1 MDFSSLQPVDSHG
14 VPISAYVLS
23 FNRGSLTNPLPWG
36 QSVFVDIMFGL
47 YKALAWFS
55 LTLLNL
61 VTSFDWLS
69 PFVNLLEQ
77 VSDTITDRLGAAG
90 VLLMA
95 IGVLVAIA
103 GVNWMRQANHR
114 TLYHLGLAVVLF
126 MVAVAMVSPVR
137 LAGHALGLGRDVGT
151 EVGAAAA
158 DTPQGSSLSTTL
170 ADKLVREQTQR
181 WNFGHDLD
189 SLGCGDS
196 WSAKILSGNQDA
208 VKDAAYACPGG
219 QALHDYAMMPLNP
232 VYDGF
237 FAIGCIAVFAAF
249 AIALM
254 VRILTT
260 GFSTVMHAS
269 AVKPLTLLVPAGPAV
284 QNLYVRNALAIVL
297 GAASIALDVLIFIV
311 AASFT
316 AGMALL
322 TGSGPEA
329 SVITALAMIG
339 IVLGARKFAAN
350 LRNSRHQIAARVT
363 NSQGPAPLASTVQPA
378 KNLARQVVAARALG
392 AVAPG
397 ISPLALAGA
406 RAASSAAKA
415 GRASTS
421 SSQPSVSPTRSASTR
436 AASTPTARASQAAS
450 AAAKPT
456 TDNGRNAA
464 TRTVG
469 QAPAPA
475 RQELPAPAKV
485 SASRGL
491 MEPTP
496 RAHAQTAQPVVN
508 TRNDAA
514 RTAGAARPAAAA
526 SNAPQH
532 VPSTPARSPKAT
544 AAAPPTPPTATPR
557 TPQPRPPAPPIS
569 ADATDIAARS
579 AATVRDHRPPAGSA

>member
-47 YKALAWFS
+47 YKAIAWFS
-55 LTLLNL
+55 LMLLNL
-61 VTSFDWLS
+61 VSSFDWLS

-77 VSDTITDRLGAAG
+77 VSDTITNRLGAAG

-95 IGVLVAIA
+95 IGVLAAIA

-158 DTPQGSSLSTTL
+158 DTPSGSSLSTIL
-170 ADKLVREQTQR
+170 ADKLVREPTQR

-196 WSAKILSGNQDA
+196 WSSKILSGNQDA

-249 AIALM
+249 SIALM
-254 VRILTT
+254 VRMLTT

-269 AVKPLTLLVPAGPAV
+269 AVKPLTFLVPAGAAV
-284 QNLYVRNALAIVL
+284 QNLYVRNALAIGL
-297 GAASIALDVLIFIV
+297 GSASIGLDVLIFIV

-322 TGSGPEA
+322 TGSGAEA
-329 SVITALAMIG
+329 SVITALAMVG
-339 IVLGARKFAAN
+339 IVLGARRFAAN

-378 KNLARQVVAARALG
+378 KNLARQVIATKALG

-415 GRASTS
+415 GRTNGASP
-421 SSQPSVSPTRSASTR
+421 QLAASPARSASTH
-436 AASTPTARASQAAS
+436 APSTPTARASRAAS
-450 AAAKPT
+450 AVAKPT
-456 TDNGRNAA
+456 PGTGR
-464 TRTVG
+464 T
-469 QAPAPA
+469 PAGSTAGHASP
-475 RQELPAPAKV
+475 QQLPAPAKV

-491 MEPTP
+491 VEPAP
-496 RAHAQTAQPVVN
+496 RTHAQAPQPVSN
-508 TRNDAA
+508 THNDAA
-514 RTAGAARPAAAA
+514 RTASAARPAA
-526 SNAPQH
+526 SPQAPQQA
-532 VPSTPARSPKAT
+532 PAAPARSPKASP
-544 AAAPPTPPTATPR
+544 AAPRTSQAAPTR

-579 AATVRDHRPPAGSA
+579 AATVRDHRPPTGSA